1 MSAVVPV
8 VPVELVAGSATS
20 AVAAP
25 GNAVQGFGALFDN
38 AVSGLNQQLM
48 TAETGLQNLA
58 AGKTQNLHE
67 VMINLEH
74 AKLQMQ
80 LVMQIR
86 NRVLEAYQELMRTQV

>member
-1 MSAVVPV
+1 MSAIVPV
-8 VPVELVAGSATS
+8 AP
-20 AVAAP
+20 VAAELSGVASVATT
-25 GNAVQGFGALFDN
+25 GNVAQGFGGLFDN

-48 TAETGLQNLA
+48 TAETGLQSLA
-58 AGKTQNLHE
+58 AGKAQNLHE